1 MIAFVKQAVQK
12 DLLYIRHIEL
22 SLVEINVRLLI
33 PVACLFVCYMNN
45 CTLDM
50 VLR

>member
-12 DLLYIRHIEL
+12 DYTILDILN
-22 SLVEINVRLLI
+22 SFLVGINLRLII
-33 PVACLFVCYMNN
+33 PVACLCVCYMNN